1 MQNIISEEKE
11 GVYVHCSNTRCNYRW
26 RYKGQSTFYAS
37 CPYCR
42 RNVKISENKTKS
54 LQSAQVDRPV
64 QTTTV
69 ATTTTIPKG
78 QSESPA

>member
-1 MQNIISEEKE
+1 MDNIIPEEKG

-42 RNVKISENKTKS
+42 RNVKISENKDEW
-54 LQSAQVDRPV
+54 LQSAQVGTQD
-64 QTTTV
+64 QTATV
-69 ATTTTIPKG
+69 ATIATFKEDKLLT
-78 QSESPA
+78 